1 MFAEYLK
8 CKKDIWYYLTTYW
21 KTFDMETGKPKLF
34 AQYVEKWD
42 KPEYA
47 EKLHWLVDL
56 IMARIRARRNI
67 DHPDL
72 AIEKSRQMT
81 ITNTIAG
88 ICGYCICFIRD
99 FRGLNTHEKEE
110 KMDKPGDFNTPFGMI
125 DYGLDNMPAFLKP
138 TKGNLIRSHMRIGIK
153 NMNSLIIGDAG
164 SRPGA
169 GGGYDLV
176 NNTEFAHQENT
187 NSKLAAETEAC
198 KGCNIIES
206 TPKGKFNAHALTC
219 DFAEKHP
226 DKTSFMYVPFHWS
239 LRRTKEWYE
248 WKKLSYNGDEARIAQ
263 ELDMSREG
271 SVTGRCFKQFVP
283 AEHVVDLS
291 PDTFK
296 PFIAIV
302 GFDFGWVHD
311 TVGLFIVPFK
321 DDKWIVIDEHVKNQ
335 TPVHIHCSEMSAIKN
350 KWNFEQIRYVSDP
363 SGQARSREVGK
374 TFWQLYNPSDKEL
387 ISNPEFLPQYRIPFE
402 AGDKVSKESINII
415 NTMFYQSKLFINK
428 RCVHLIDALNEAVY
442 PINRLGQPTSETYKD
457 DWFADPCDALW
468 YGVSKLPK
476 YQGIVNARQ
485 LKVQYRQ
492 PVARGL
498 GMGNYGGRR

>member
-34 AQYVEKWD
+34 AQYNEKWD
-42 KPEYA
+42 IPEYA
-47 EKLHWLVDL
+47 DKLHELVDM

-67 DHPDL
+67 EHPDL

-81 ITNTIAG
+81 ITNTLAG

-125 DYGLDNMPAFLKP
+125 DYGLDKMPDFLKP

-164 SRPGA
+164 LRPGA
-169 GGGYDLV
+169 GGGYDLI

-226 DKTSFMYVPFHWS
+226 DKTSFKYVPFHWS

-271 SVTGRCFKQFVP
+271 SVTGRAFK
-283 AEHVVDLS
+283 L
-291 PDTFK
+291 FK
-296 PFIAIV
+296 PSHIVDIDPVKFRPGIAII
-302 GFDFGWVHD
+302 GYDFGWIHATACVM
-311 TVGLFIVPFK
+311 LVPFTN
-321 DDKWIVIDEHVKNQ
+321 DTWLVVDEYVDNEK
-335 TPVHIHCSEMSAIKN
+335 PVHVHAHKVHEMVARWELN
-350 KWNFEQIRYVSDP
+350 NVHYVADP
-363 SGQARSREVGK
+363 SGVSKSREVGK
-374 TFWQLYNPSDKEL
+374 SFYELYSSSEVPVEDR
-387 ISNPEFLPQYRIPFE
+387 ISFE
-402 AGDKVSKESINII
+402 AGDNAVTDGISAV
-415 NTMFYQSKLFINK
+415 NTMFWKDKLLVSRKCTN
-428 RCVHLIDALNEAVY
+428 LIDALNEAVF
-442 PINRLGQPTSETYKD
+442 PTNKNGEVTSEKYKENEHTD
-457 DWFADPCDALW
+457 ILDALR
-468 YGVSKLPK
+468 YGVSKIAK
-476 YQGIVNARQ
+476 YQGIVSGRQ
-485 LKVQYRQ
+485 LNVQYRR
-492 PVARGL
+492 PVNRGL
-498 GMGNYGGRR
+498 GLGIYGGGR